1 LEELAQGTD
10 RTRDHLRLPNDLHQA
25 VRRAILEIWVVR
37 REQQVGRN

>member
-10 RTRDHLRLPNDLHQA
+10 RTRDHLRLPNDLQQA

-37 REQQVGRN
+37 RERQVGRN